1 MGIPWNGWFPMEN
14 HIYKWMM
21 TGGSP
26 ISGNLHI
33 DIYMY
38 ICTPIDTVFV
48 YVLTCVWAWRRKTY
62 LQICKDLFHFCST
75 RIKACFMPSAR
86 HLAYHACGGH
96 THSGQVPKKSMA
108 IFMVLRLHRDPW
120 ISILVFQRSGHPWD
134 SDTQTPDSK
143 MSCHCG
149 GIPMEGYLVVFFFPP
164 YFRHSWWISVSLL
177 LCFSAS
183 LLFPASAHTLLC
195 LSASPLSCF
204 SVFCFMFYFHL
215 PASLLRSFSASL
227 LFCLLLCFSTVLLLR
242 CFLFFC
248 LSRVNNT
255 QDALYKYT
263 VNQP

>member
-134 SDTQTPDSK
+134 SDTQTLDSK
-143 MSCHCG
+143 MSCHFG
-149 GIPMEGYLVVFFFPP
+149 GIPMEGYLFVFFSLRIFGILDGFLFPC
-164 YFRHSWWISVSLL
+164 FFAFLL
-177 LCFSAS
+177 LCFSLLLLIRFFAYLPLLCPASLFFALCFISISLLLCLEAS
-183 LLFPASAHTLLC
+183 LLLYFSAC
-195 LSASPLSCF
+195 FSASPLFCF
-204 SVFCFMFYFHL
+204 CAVFCFF
-215 PASLLRSFSASL
+215 LLVTR
-227 LFCLLLCFSTVLLLR
+227 
-242 CFLFFC
+242 
-248 LSRVNNT
+248 
-255 QDALYKYT
+255 K
-263 VNQP
+263 